1 LNLIINKFITLCR
14 IVYSVVYCL
23 TTFLLYKKNHYT
35 NYIAPTATVANKKQK
50 NLGKRFVL
58 RAFSQLRG
66 DFECGDNVR
75 FGFSCHVFGV
85 TKMGNNIMVAPNCLI
100 GGGHGT
106 NLNGIPMIFQDCG
119 EAKRIIIEDDV
130 WIGGNSVILQG
141 VTIKTG
147 AVVAA
152 GSVVT
157 KDVPS
162 NAIVGGNPAKI
173 LKYRN

>member
-1 LNLIINKFITLCR
+1 MNKIFIIIKYIYC
-14 IVYSVVYCL
+14 IVYYFS
-23 TTFLLYKKNHYT
+23 TFLFLKKNHYT
-35 NYIAPTATVANKKQK
+35 NYIAPTATVANKNKK
-50 NLGKRFVL
+50 LLGKKFVL

-66 DFECGDNVR
+66 DFSCGDNVR
-75 FGFSCHVFGV
+75 FGYGCNVFGE

-100 GGGHGT
+100 GGGHGIK
-106 NLNGIPMIFQDCG
+106 LGQGPMIFQDCG
-119 EAKRIIIEDDV
+119 EMKSVVIEDDV
-130 WIGGNSVILQG
+130 WIGGNSVILAG

-147 AVVAA
+147 AVIAA

-173 LKYRN
+173 IKYRD